1 MDPLPVDEEHK
12 RAGATEEEGKVL
24 LFCGAVVMTGT
35 VAREEDERMTDSER
49 ERERKKDRG

>member
-1 MDPLPVDEEHK
+1 MDEEHK

-24 LFCGAVVMTGT
+24 LICGAVVMTGT

-49 ERERKKDRG
+49 ERKKEGQRMRS